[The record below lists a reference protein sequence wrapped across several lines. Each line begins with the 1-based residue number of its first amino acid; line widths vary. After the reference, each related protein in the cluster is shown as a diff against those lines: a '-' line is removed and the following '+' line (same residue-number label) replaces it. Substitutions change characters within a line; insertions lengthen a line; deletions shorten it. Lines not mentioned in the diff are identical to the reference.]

1 MKKTNNYYVWVG
13 GTPNIFDSLIDAE
26 IEKIEWINKVTQTCI
41 FKLNKLNIK

>member
-26 IEKIEWINKVTQTCI
+26 IEKIEWINKGYTDVYIQ
-41 FKLNKLNIK
+41 IK